1 MNTSLYGGVI
11 ELAPDGQPITPEL
24 VLAFRSGTKQG
35 TIRNISNFTITK
47 YLAEAD
53 EITFDVHKS
62 VDGAE
67 CKLWDD
73 ITDFKLIYIP
83 YFDSNDNNPWYE
95 LEVTIDE
102 NDEAVKHCEGVHIQE
117 AELSQLS
124 LNGVEINTED
134 DIARDDYV
142 VTVVYNKDNPDGSLL
157 NRILKDKAPHY
168 EIWHVDPSIAK
179 LQRTFSWNNSTIK
192 DAFDDIA
199 TEVDGL
205 FRYGEY
211 NDPDGKIHRTIS
223 LYDLEDVCVD
233 CGERGSF
240 IDGKCTNCGS
250 SNIKRGYGQDSGIFI
265 NSENFAKSITYSSN
279 KDKVKNCFRLEAG
292 DDLMTATV
300 RNINPNGGQYIWYI
314 GDDVRSI
321 MSPALREKLKSYDA
335 KYAEYNTSKTI
346 DIQEST
352 INDYNALIDKYKA
365 YDKTL
370 AKVSYP
376 IKGYSALTDF
386 YYQAL
391 DLYSLLKTS
400 LIPASEHGSPTTAS
414 EEIKKLTQSTLSPL
428 GLRNADIASS
438 TTVNLAVANYA
449 KVYVDTSLYKVSA
462 NTKSYTNNV
471 WIGTLT
477 LERYSDKEDT
487 ATTSELTIKVTSTTA
502 DFLKCQIEKAMKK
515 KEADASG
522 IVALFK
528 MPDSEFKE
536 RLGYYSAD
544 NLELLANI
552 CRGCLDIMIEQ
563 GVADRSVS
571 AYADLYNT
579 LYLPY
584 YNKSRFI
591 EDELRERESELLK
604 LRGTIDSPEGV
615 LDKIEKQRS
624 AIADSL
630 DLKEHL
636 GDTLWAEFCSF
647 RRDDEYKNSNFIS
660 DGLSDSELIKQAK
673 EFLKSAQKEIIKSA
687 TLQHTIS
694 CNLND
699 ILLVSEND
707 IKQSLVPI
715 VTANGKYVVT
725 HDGSKLV
732 ARLIR
737 EDTIMSPLLDKFD
750 IGNWLHIE
758 VDDKVYKLR
767 MISYQIDYDDL
778 SKLDV
783 KFSDVTYAIG
793 YMSDTKSILSKMSSM
808 ATSYSTTMRQANKGE
823 KANQQLV
830 DMVQNGLALT
840 DKKIVSSARN
850 QNMVVDETGLLM
862 REKNEYGDDYN
873 DEQTKIINY
882 GLYYTKDNWKTVET
896 GLGKF
901 IYYDPED
908 GNYKQ
913 DYGLIANKI
922 VGNIILGKNVGIYN
936 EDNSVSIDEK
946 GVVITANG
954 DNTDN
959 DSIITVRRKTTDGS
973 GNVTTKDLLY
983 QKKNGNLYIDGTVTI
998 AAANVNMT
1006 FDDATSKITNLEVDH
1021 VSTTDLDA
1029 TNAKITNLKTEKAD
1043 IDLANVKNASI
1054 TTAMIQEAAITQELV
1069 ADSAIGDAQIA
1080 NVSANKLYA
1089 GTLDASKVNVTNL
1102 NATNIKTGT
1111 LEVGGVKIDVSN
1123 GTAAVNGSALTD
1135 GTVPMSSLSEEVQ
1148 NEIDG
1153 AIETWTATAVPTLSN
1168 SPASDWG
1175 TDSDKNK
1182 HIGDICYV
1190 VNDSI
1195 TQNGYAYRFTKSSDG
1210 TFSWTLIKDSDV
1222 TNALKSIGDIQKF
1235 NEEVSSWQTNTDKEL
1250 SSLKLKTTT
1259 IEGNLGEFTESKFNE
1274 VSQTVDAN
1282 TSSITTLQTNV
1293 KKAQD
1298 TADTNTSNITTI
1310 SNTVNK
1316 VKQTADSNTSEIST
1330 LKKTVSDNQTDLES
1344 KYNTIS
1350 QTVDGNSSTITT
1362 IKQTANNSV
1371 ASVESEYVQTDSP
1384 TIAPDDSVKWQ
1395 STCPTWVDGKYI
1407 WTRTKTVKNDGTVV
1421 YSDSSCMSGATGATG
1436 AKGAKGIS
1444 VTSTVDE
1451 WYLSTS
1457 SSSLSGGSWSSTK
1470 PTWSSGHY
1478 YWRRVKTTY
1487 SDGTSKNTPSDNGY
1501 YDSAMTAAV
1510 SDAATAKSTAN
1521 TANSTAN
1528 TAKSTADTAK
1538 STADAAKS
1546 EADTNKAN
1554 ITTVTNTVNT
1564 VKQTADTNKSNIST
1578 LTKTVNDNETDIE
1591 NKYSNLTQTVNG
1603 VSSSVGTLTTKVNNL
1618 KIGGRNLWINAGRY
1632 TADAPYSMTSN
1643 LKDNSK
1649 SNFDGKIIYSS
1660 IKIPKGTRV
1669 LLQGVS
1675 NLPWTN
1681 VHGGSSNNKNK
1692 VGYWIYETAKQNTD
1706 TYTNATFIKGDN
1718 TTKLSGSYTTTSDC
1732 YLTFRFNTYSDG
1744 TDPVTGKFWNIK
1756 AELGNI
1762 QTDWSPAPEDFQ
1774 TQITSNTSLINQTAT
1789 AITSKVSKTD
1799 FNGQNVV
1806 SLINQSA
1813 DNVTI
1818 AANKIDLKGAV
1829 TISDL
1834 DSNAQSEIQ
1843 NAKIAADGAL
1853 EKANAAQNTANSANN
1868 NANAIKNN
1876 IYVPNTTTINGGKI
1890 ATGSVKAVQIA
1901 SGTITAD
1908 KINVSDLFSKTIT
1921 ATGTIRGAT
1930 LISANGNIGGW
1941 DIQSDAI
1948 TRRYDDGTY
1957 YWDRLMYSGAGVDYL
1972 LVRKTKKSD
1981 NSVSYPFYVHRD
1993 GYLYAENANIKG
2005 RVSADYITAQNSI
2018 DMYRNTYGEVDS
2030 SISMFKYVNS
2040 SMTQSGIGGNKDLY
2054 VGDGQLENL
2063 IFGKFTYGATA
2074 SQSGINIGSTNIL
2087 GVNNI
2092 ECNNV
2097 LCSGTVSTTYFNIN
2111 SKFTVNPTDGV
2122 VETCSIIDMHDYASD
2137 VGKED
2142 YQIRL
2147 RYSAYR
2153 NGSGK
2158 GLNVQGG
2165 NGAAESNLCCMSPNS
2180 ARAIYLYANA
2190 DKEGIYVQ
2198 GGNVNGAAMYVTG
2211 SGPQWYGTMHNWS
2224 DIRLKKNVTDTEVK
2238 SALDTI
2244 NKIKVRSFDWKA
2256 TNKHQKVGF
2265 IADEIE
2271 QVDDAFTSGGGYDE
2285 NGNLSPKSID
2295 GFYLQAY
2302 EVKAIQ
2308 ELNKLVND
2316 LKIENAKLRDRIN
2329 RIAANNS
2336 I

>member
-62 VDGAE
+62 VDGTE

-83 YFDSNDNNPWYE
+83 YFDSSDNNPWYE

-102 NDEAVKHCEGVHIQE
+102 NDETVKHCEGVHIQE

-142 VTVVYNKDNPDGSLL
+142 VTIVYNKDNPDGSLL

-192 DAFDDIA
+192 DALDDIA

-223 LYDLEDVCVD
+223 LYDLDDVCVN

-314 GDDVRSI
+314 GDDVRSM

-335 KYAEYNTSKTI
+335 KYAEYNTSKII
-346 DIQEST
+346 DIPEST
-352 INDYNALIDKYKA
+352 INGYNALVDKYKA

-400 LIPASEHGSPTTAS
+400 LIPASERGNPTTAD
-414 EEIKKLTQSTLSPL
+414 EEIKKLTQSTISPL

-477 LERYSDKEDT
+477 LERYSDKKDT
-487 ATTSELTIKVTSTTA
+487 ATTPELTINVTSTTA
-502 DFLKCQIEKAMKK
+502 DFLKCQIEKTMKK
-515 KEADASG
+515 KENDASG
-522 IVALFK
+522 MVALFK
-528 MPDSEFKE
+528 TSDSEFKE

-544 NLELLANI
+544 NLESLANI
-552 CRGCLDIMIEQ
+552 CRGCLDVMIEQ
-563 GVADRSVS
+563 GVADKSVS

-591 EDELRERESELLK
+591 EDELRERESELTK
-604 LRGTIDSPEGV
+604 LRGAIDSQEGV
-615 LDKIEKQRS
+615 LDKIEEQRS

-707 IKQSLVPI
+707 IKQSIVPI
-715 VTANGKYVVT
+715 VTASGTHIVT

-732 ARLIR
+732 ARIVR

-758 VDDKVYKLR
+758 VDGKVYKLR
-767 MISYQIDYDDL
+767 MISYQIDYDNL

-783 KFSDVTYAIG
+783 KFSDVTYAVG

-862 REKNEYGDDYN
+862 REKNEYGDNYN

-1029 TNAKITNLKTEKAD
+1029 ANAKITNLEADHVSTTDLDAANAEITNLKTEKAD

-1250 SSLKLKTTT
+1250 SSLKSKTTT

-1298 TADTNTSNITTI
+1298 TADTN
-1310 SNTVNK
+1310 
-1316 VKQTADSNTSEIST
+1316 
-1330 LKKTVSDNQTDLES
+1330 KT
-1344 KYNTIS
+1344 
-1350 QTVDGNSSTITT
+1350 
-1362 IKQTANNSV
+1362 
-1371 ASVESEYVQTDSP
+1371 
-1384 TIAPDDSVKWQ
+1384 
-1395 STCPTWVDGKYI
+1395 
-1407 WTRTKTVKNDGTVV
+1407 
-1421 YSDSSCMSGATGATG
+1421 
-1436 AKGAKGIS
+1436 
-1444 VTSTVDE
+1444 
-1451 WYLSTS
+1451 
-1457 SSSLSGGSWSSTK
+1457 
-1470 PTWSSGHY
+1470 
-1478 YWRRVKTTY
+1478 
-1487 SDGTSKNTPSDNGY
+1487 
-1501 YDSAMTAAV
+1501 
-1510 SDAATAKSTAN
+1510 
-1521 TANSTAN
+1521 
-1528 TAKSTADTAK
+1528 
-1538 STADAAKS
+1538 
-1546 EADTNKAN
+1546 N

-1591 NKYSNLTQTVNG
+1591 NKYSSLTQTVNG
-1603 VSSSVGTLTTKVNNL
+1603 VSSNVGTLTTKVNNL

-1632 TADAPYSMTSN
+1632 TADTPYSTTSN
-1643 LKDNSK
+1643 SKDNHI
-1649 SNFDGKIIYSS
+1649 SNFDGKVIYSS

-1774 TQITSNTSLINQTAT
+1774 TQITSNTSRINQTAT

-1834 DSNAQSEIQ
+1834 DSDVQSEIQ
-1843 NAKIAADGAL
+1843 NAKIAAD
-1853 EKANAAQNTANSANN
+1853 SANN

-1890 ATGSVKAVQIA
+1890 ATGSIKAAQIDVNNLFA
-1901 SGTITAD
+1901 QTI
-1908 KINVSDLFSKTIT
+1908 N
-1921 ATGTIRGAT
+1921 ATGTIKGAR
-1930 LISANGNIGGW
+1930 LISDKGRIAGWNIDTNAFW
-1941 DIQSDAI
+1941 NKDEQSDN
-1948 TRRYDDGTY
+1948 THTVVLGNGTE
-1957 YWDRLMYSGAGVDYL
+1957 L
-1972 LVRKTKKSD
+1972 
-1981 NSVSYPFYVHRD
+1981 
-1993 GYLYAENANIKG
+1993 
-2005 RVSADYITAQNSI
+2005 NSI
-2018 DMYRNTYGEVDS
+2018 
-2030 SISMFKYVNS
+2030 
-2040 SMTQSGIGGNKDLY
+2040 
-2054 VGDGQLENL
+2054 
-2063 IFGKFTYGATA
+2063 IFT
-2074 SQSGINIGSTNIL
+2074 
-2087 GVNNI
+2087 
-2092 ECNNV
+2092 
-2097 LCSGTVSTTYFNIN
+2097 
-2111 SKFTVNPTDGV
+2111 
-2122 VETCSIIDMHDYASD
+2122 
-2137 VGKED
+2137 
-2142 YQIRL
+2142 
-2147 RYSAYR
+2147 
-2153 NGSGK
+2153 
-2158 GLNVQGG
+2158 
-2165 NGAAESNLCCMSPNS
+2165 
-2180 ARAIYLYANA
+2180 
-2190 DKEGIYVQ
+2190 
-2198 GGNVNGAAMYVTG
+2198 
-2211 SGPQWYGTMHNWS
+2211 
-2224 DIRLKKNVTDTEVK
+2224 
-2238 SALDTI
+2238 
-2244 NKIKVRSFDWKA
+2244 
-2256 TNKHQKVGF
+2256 
-2265 IADEIE
+2265 
-2271 QVDDAFTSGGGYDE
+2271 DE
-2285 NGNLSPKSID
+2285 NGNPYTDGNGVEYSMDDGVVLAVESAGANGVNPDVPFYVRNDGYAYLKKVYISGESGSKIDADLIVGKIRADQIDAQGIKVNSANVIGKMRADQLDVNGIFAQNVTARGTINGGTIKGTNIIGATGSFTGSINATDITAKSTISVYGGSWNGTETAVQSVFMTNTIFSQLFPNSMAVQIGLSAVDNPSGYNPAGGAGNVYVGNLYSGYVTCINGLNNYSSRVIKTNIVPESEESARRILDLDVVKFDYKPGVCPDSSRFDRRGLIAEDTLNIMPEIVYIPDEYKKNGYTGDNTKVPSID
-2295 GFYLQAY
+2295 YTKLIPDLVKMVQIQQKQLDRVPKNTAGTTTLYFADSDHVIIFSRSQADATAVVRVCNAEFRESNPIFIKDVVFSIESDSWLVYIDKKTTGYLKVNY
-2302 EVKAIQ
+2302 TITVQ
-2308 ELNKLVND
+2308 E
-2316 LKIENAKLRDRIN
+2316 E
-2329 RIAANNS
+2329 S
-2336 I
+2336 